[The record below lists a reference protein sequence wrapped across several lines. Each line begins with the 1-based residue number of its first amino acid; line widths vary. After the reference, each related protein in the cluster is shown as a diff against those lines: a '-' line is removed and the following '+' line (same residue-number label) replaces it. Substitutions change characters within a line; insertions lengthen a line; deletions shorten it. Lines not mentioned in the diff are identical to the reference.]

1 MMIAEL
7 NAKVVEQGKI
17 PLTPIGTSY
26 MSVCNYTVAIICE
39 GGLSIDSNKAI
50 LKTNTR
56 FTAENS
62 FTAVMNFTIVVAHSH
77 FIPVSVPCKNV
88 ERDIEKA
95 DIGVMILVEM
105 VSQAWGT
112 PVIPINP
119 QYVFLSDDTV
129 VYIYKGKA
137 NKQGTFY
144 LVSTKSLKAVGNQS
158 KYSIDESC
166 IMNGM

>member
-62 FTAVMNFTIVVAHSH
+62 FTAAMNFAVVVAHSH
-77 FIPVSVPCKNV
+77 FIPVSVLCKKV
-88 ERDIEKA
+88 ERDIEKV
-95 DIGVMILVEM
+95 DIGVMIPDRKYTSISSGDLLH
-105 VSQAWGT
+105 ST
-112 PVIPINP
+112 PMYNVVPNRI
-119 QYVFLSDDTV
+119 FLSR
-129 VYIYKGKA
+129 
-137 NKQGTFY
+137 GT
-144 LVSTKSLKAVGNQS
+144 
-158 KYSIDESC
+158 
-166 IMNGM
+166 